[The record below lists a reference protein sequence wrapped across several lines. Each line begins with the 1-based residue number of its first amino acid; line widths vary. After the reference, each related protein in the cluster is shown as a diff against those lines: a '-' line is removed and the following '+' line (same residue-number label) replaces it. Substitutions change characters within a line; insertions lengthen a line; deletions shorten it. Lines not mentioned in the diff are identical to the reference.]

1 MGFLRRERAG
11 RGRPPSEAVPA
22 NECTQAGEAVPV
34 SEGAAAE
41 AVLVGD
47 GARAS
52 KADPLGEAA
61 PAGVRHRWLAFSA
74 ALAAA
79 MMDLLDATVVNT
91 AAPAIRVDL
100 GGSFADVQWLAAGYT
115 LAMAVMLLI
124 GGRLGDLF
132 GRTRMLLF
140 GVTGFAVASVAA
152 AAAPTVGAL
161 IAFRILQGAV
171 GAVMVPQVFGL
182 IRDLFPP
189 HEMGKAWGVFG
200 PVAGLSAMLGPVVAG
215 GLIRADFLGSGWRMI
230 FLINVPV
237 AAYVLI
243 VGCKLLPQQA
253 TRPASR
259 RLDGVGT
266 ALATAGSFL
275 LVYPIVQGRELG
287 WPAWTFAMIGAG
299 ALAFGAFGLHQAR
312 RRRGGATPLIETSL
326 FRNRSYVSGVV
337 FSLVFLGAMAAISL
351 TLSVA
356 LQAGL
361 GYTPIHA
368 GLTLAPFAIGGF
380 AGSAVAASAM
390 QKLGRTVLH
399 GGLLVMAGGLAVLA
413 LVIHNAGA
421 SVDSW
426 DFVWPLLISGLG
438 MGAVF
443 MPLFDIVVGGL
454 RDHEVGTASGLL
466 QALQQLGSA
475 LGVAVIGTA
484 FFGALG
490 SDPNRAR
497 DFLGAAEL
505 TTLLTVGLLALAFAI
520 GFLMPKRAKGH
531 EAAPAEAALA

>member
-1 MGFLRRERAG
+1 MGSRTPRF
-11 RGRPPSEAVPA
+11 
-22 NECTQAGEAVPV
+22 
-34 SEGAAAE
+34 
-41 AVLVGD
+41 
-47 GARAS
+47 
-52 KADPLGEAA
+52 
-61 PAGVRHRWLAFSA
+61 RWLAFSA

-91 AAPAIRVDL
+91 AAPAIREDL

-132 GRTRMLLF
+132 GRKRMLLI
-140 GVTGFAVASVAA
+140 GVTGFAVASLAA
-152 AAAPTVGAL
+152 AAAPSAGAL
-161 IAFRILQGAV
+161 IVFRILQGGI

-189 HEMGKAWGVFG
+189 DEMGKAWGVFG
-200 PVAGLSAMLGPVVAG
+200 PVAGFSAMLGPIVAG
-215 GLIRADFLGSGWRMI
+215 GLIKADLLGSGWRMI
-230 FLINVPV
+230 FLVNVPV

-243 VGCKLLPQQA
+243 VGGKLLPDQA
-253 TRPASR
+253 SKPRER
-259 RLDGVGT
+259 RLDAVGA

-275 LVYPIVQGRELG
+275 LIYPIVQGRELG
-287 WPAWTFAMIGAG
+287 WPGWTAMIVAG
-299 ALAFGAFGLHQAR
+299 VVVFAAFAIQQVR

-368 GLTLAPFAIGGF
+368 GLTLAPFAVGGF
-380 AGSAVAASAM
+380 AGSAIAASAM
-390 QKLGRTVLH
+390 QKLGRAVLH
-399 GGLLVMAGGLAVLA
+399 AGLIVMAGGLAVLA
-413 LVIHNAGA
+413 LVIHDAG
-421 SVDSW
+421 SHVDSW
-426 DFVWPLLISGLG
+426 DFVWPLLVSGVG

-490 SDPNRAR
+490 GGADRAR
-497 DFLGAAEL
+497 DFMGAAEL
-505 TTLLTVGLLALAFAI
+505 TTLLTLGLLALAFAI
-520 GFLMPKRAKGH
+520 GFFMPKRAKGH
-531 EAAPAEAALA
+531 EAGAAEPALA

>member
-1 MGFLRRERAG
+1 MEQNDSFRYAKGDVMDSLKGKG
-11 RGRPPSEAVPA
+11 R
-22 NECTQAGEAVPV
+22 AGEA
-34 SEGAAAE
+34 G
-41 AVLVGD
+41 
-47 GARAS
+47 
-52 KADPLGEAA
+52 
-61 PAGVRHRWLAFSA
+61 GVRLRWLAFSA

-91 AAPAIRVDL
+91 AAPDIRVDL

-115 LAMAVMLLI
+115 LAMAVMLLV

-132 GRTRMLLF
+132 GRKRMLLV
-140 GVTGFAVASVAA
+140 GVTGFAVASVAV
-152 AAAPTVGAL
+152 AAAPSTGAL
-161 IAFRILQGAV
+161 IAFRIVQGAV

-200 PVAGLSAMLGPVVAG
+200 PVAGLSAMLGPIVAG
-215 GLIRADFLGSGWRMI
+215 GLIKADLLG
-230 FLINVPV
+230 
-237 AAYVLI
+237 
-243 VGCKLLPQQA
+243 
-253 TRPASR
+253 
-259 RLDGVGT
+259 
-266 ALATAGSFL
+266 TAGSFL
-275 LVYPIVQGRELG
+275 LIYPIVQGRELG
-287 WPAWTFAMIGAG
+287 WPAWTFAMIVAG
-299 ALAFGAFGLHQAR
+299 VVVFGAFALHQAR
-312 RRRGGATPLIETSL
+312 RRRSGATPLIETSL

-361 GYTPIHA
+361 GYSPIHA
-368 GLTLAPFAIGGF
+368 GLTLAPFAVGGF
-380 AGSAVAASAM
+380 AGSAVAAQAM

-399 GGLLVMAGGLAVLA
+399 AGLLVMAGGLAVLA
-413 LVIHNAGA
+413 AVIGDVGA
-421 SVDSW
+421 RADSW
-426 DFVWPLLISGLG
+426 DFVWPLLISGIG

-490 SDPNRAR
+490 SQPDRAG
-497 DFLGAAEL
+497 DFLHAAQL
-505 TTLLTVGLLALAFAI
+505 TTLLSVGLLALAFAI

-531 EAAPAEAALA
+531 EAAPTEPALA

>member
-1 MGFLRRERAG
+1 VEQNDSFRYAKGDVMDSVKGKG
-11 RGRPPSEAVPA
+11 R
-22 NECTQAGEAVPV
+22 AGEA
-34 SEGAAAE
+34 G
-41 AVLVGD
+41 
-47 GARAS
+47 
-52 KADPLGEAA
+52 
-61 PAGVRHRWLAFSA
+61 GVRLRWLAFSA

-91 AAPAIRVDL
+91 AAPDIRVDL

-132 GRTRMLLF
+132 GRKRMLLV

-152 AAAPTVGAL
+152 AAAPSTGAL
-161 IAFRILQGAV
+161 IAFRIVQGAV

-200 PVAGLSAMLGPVVAG
+200 PVAGLSAMLGPIVAG
-215 GLIRADFLGSGWRMI
+215 GLIKADLLGTGWRMI
-230 FLINVPV
+230 FLVNVPV

-243 VGCKLLPQQA
+243 VGGRLLPGQ
-253 TRPASR
+253 TTKPASR
-259 RLDGVGT
+259 RLDGVGA

-275 LVYPIVQGRELG
+275 LIYPIVQGRELG
-287 WPAWTFAMIGAG
+287 WPAWTFAMIVA
-299 ALAFGAFGLHQAR
+299 AVVVFGAFALHQAR
-312 RRRGGATPLIETSL
+312 RRRSGATPLIEPSL

-361 GYTPIHA
+361 GYSPIQA
-368 GLTLAPFAIGGF
+368 GLTLAPFAVGGF
-380 AGSAVAASAM
+380 AGSAVAAQAM

-399 GGLLVMAGGLAVLA
+399 AGLLVMAGGLAVLA
-413 LVIHNAGA
+413 VVIGDVGA
-421 SVDSW
+421 RADSW
-426 DFVWPLLISGLG
+426 DFVWPLLISGIG

-490 SDPNRAR
+490 SQPDRAG
-497 DFLGAAEL
+497 DFLHAAQL
-505 TTLLTVGLLALAFAI
+505 TTLLSVGLLALAFAI

-531 EAAPAEAALA
+531 DAAPAEPALA